1 MTGTVRGQYTLEFKQ
16 EAVRLVRGGQATF
29 SVARTLGIS
38 GQTLHNWVKAEA
50 AGRLREIV
58 GKTVSAEQMEIARLK
73 AELAQARVER
83 DILKN
88 QRGTKP
94 PVGIETV
101 ALSCLR
107 KGAAVSF
114 LVAIDPVKKHGP
126 WVVANLRVATSSGD
140 PV

>member
-1 MTGTVRGQYTLEFKQ
+1 MAGTVRGQYTLEFKQ

-50 AGRLREIV
+50 AGRLREIA

>member
-50 AGRLREIV
+50 AGRLREIA

-73 AELAQARVER
+73 AELAQA
-83 DILKN
+83 
-88 QRGTKP
+88 RGTKP

>member
-1 MTGTVRGQYTLEFKQ
+1 
-16 EAVRLVRGGQATF
+16 
-29 SVARTLGIS
+29 
-38 GQTLHNWVKAEA
+38 
-50 AGRLREIV
+50 
-58 GKTVSAEQMEIARLK
+58 MEIARLK